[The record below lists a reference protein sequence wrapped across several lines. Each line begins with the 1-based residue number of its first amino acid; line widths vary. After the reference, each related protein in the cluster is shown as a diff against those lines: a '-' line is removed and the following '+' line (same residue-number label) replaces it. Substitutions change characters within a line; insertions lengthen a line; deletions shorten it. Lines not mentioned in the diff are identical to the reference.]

1 MFGKL
6 GQLVC
11 LAEHL
16 TQDELAAREPE
27 TRGLVYSRFFLLPQL
42 AQPLPE
48 QLRGGAVGF
57 GPGKKKAEA
66 EQAAASA
73 AYLKL
78 SDKSAAKNSDKTDA
92 GMKKPDGTD
101 KVNNKSEAKTV
112 QADYEAA
119 RSVKPRKPQV
129 KKAGKTGENEAMKKS
144 GKSPQ
149 TQNRFKFGAN
159 KPTENKKTGKGIY
172 SQTEE
177 RRKIK

>member
-1 MFGKL
+1 MLQEYVQKQKL
-6 GQLVC
+6 G
-11 LAEHL
+11 
-16 TQDELAAREPE
+16 DIIYKE
-27 TRGLVYSRFFLLPQL
+27 TGKSGPQHDPLFSVSVYVNGKKLGSGQ
-42 AQPLPE
+42 
-48 QLRGGAVGF
+48 
-57 GPGKKKAEA
+57 GKKKAEA

-92 GMKKPDGTD
+92 GTKKTDGTD
-101 KVNNKSEAKTV
+101 KENNKSEAKTV
-112 QADYEAA
+112 QADYKAA
-119 RSVKPRKPQV
+119 RSVKPRKSQV